1 MRIRGSGSSWAALKV
16 LKLHKWPRKIRKNI
30 EMVGK
35 GGLKVV
41 IERMGRRRRVKTMM
55 LEVRGVGVW
64 SKWIILSGI
73 FKE

>member
-1 MRIRGSGSSWAALKV
+1 MGGLKV

-41 IERMGRRRRVKTMM
+41 IERIKEM
-55 LEVRGVGVW
+55 ERG
-64 SKWIILSGI
+64 K
-73 FKE
+73 